1 MQKRGKTAA
10 GTQRWLCLLCSR
22 SHSLGHETQA
32 RGRLLDR
39 FVSWLLG
46 KQSQAEL
53 TNVTER
59 TWRSRTNWCWGIS
72 VPQERTGEVY
82 ETIVI
87 DGIRIGSL
95 VCLIAR
101 TTEYVVA
108 WTWAPYESSNTWSE
122 LFDQLPPP
130 GFVVC
135 DGQKGM
141 LLALRR
147 SWPKTTIQRCHF
159 HVWQNVRSKL
169 TLHPQTEAGQA
180 LLRLTKGLWQTYTA
194 EHMQAWQKRFKQWE
208 TNYGDFVKQRT
219 YSQATQSG
227 SRHWWYTH
235 GRLRSAYRQLQKLQ
249 ADQQLFTYVH
259 NPDKLIPRN
268 TNHME
273 GGINSQLR
281 TKLKAHRGMNE
292 GHQRRLVEWYL
303 YSRTEGAKPPRKCL

>member
-10 GTQRWLCLLCSR
+10 GTQRWLCLPCSR

-39 FVSWLLG
+39 FVTWLLG

-53 TNVTER
+53 SGTTER
-59 TWRSRTNWCWGIS
+59 TWRAQTAWCWDIAPPYQPS
-72 VPQERTGEVY
+72 GEVHQ
-82 ETIVI
+82 TVVI
-87 DGIRIGSL
+87 DGIRVGSL

-101 TTEYVVA
+101 TTEYVIA
-108 WTWAPYESSNTWSE
+108 WTWAPYESSTTWSE
-122 LFDQLPPP
+122 LFDQLPAP

-147 SWPKTTIQRCHF
+147 SWPETGIQRCHF
-159 HVWQNVRSKL
+159 HIWQNVRTKL

-180 LLRLTKGLWQTYTA
+180 LLQLTKGLWQVYTP
-194 EHMQAWQKRFKQWE
+194 EHMQAWQAQFKQWE
-208 TNYGDFVKQRT
+208 ISYGNFVQQRT
-219 YSQATQSG
+219 YAQTLRAG
-227 SRHWWYTH
+227 KRHWWYTH
-235 GRLRSAYRQLQKLQ
+235 GRLRSAYQQLQKLQ
-249 ADQQLFTYVH
+249 TDQQLFTYIQY
-259 NPDKLIPRN
+259 PDVQIHRN

-281 TKLKAHRGMNE
+281 TKLKAHRGMSE
-292 GHQRRLVEWYL
+292 EHQRRLVEWYL
-303 YSRTEGAKPPRKCL
+303 YSRTEGQKPPRNCL